1 VNDTILV
8 IENDHTAPIGIL
20 ADELDMSGAEW
31 RQIAVKDGDP
41 FPDTVEWRA
50 IVPLGG
56 EMGAYD
62 EDRFPFLAEE
72 KRFLARAVEAG
83 VPVLGICLGSQLL
96 ADALGGRAY
105 RASDTEV
112 GYHPLARTRTDAG
125 RRDEVLGQ
133 VEGPFFVW
141 HRDTFDLP
149 PDAELLAASDRY
161 PHAYRVGSALAVQF
175 HPEVTGALIRDW
187 ARLAGPERMVADG
200 VEPDELEREIER
212 HDTTSEAAGRELF
225 RAWLARV

>member
-1 VNDTILV
+1 MDEILV
-8 IENDHTAPIGIL
+8 IENDHLAPIGIL
-20 ADELDMSGAEW
+20 ADELDASGATW
-31 RQIAVKDGDP
+31 RQIAVKEGDP
-41 FPDTVEWRA
+41 LPDSVEWRA

-62 EDRFPFLAEE
+62 EDRFPFLADE
-72 KRFLARAVEAG
+72 KRFLAKAVEAG

-105 RASDTEV
+105 RAPDTEV
-112 GYHPLARTRTDAG
+112 GYFPLDPTRTDAG
-125 RRDEVLGQ
+125 RGDVVLGR

-175 HPEVTGALIRDW
+175 HPEVTGGIIRDW

-200 VEPDELEREIER
+200 VEPDRLEDAIE
-212 HDTTSEAAGRELF
+212 HHGDASEAAGRDLF